1 MKKIYLFAIISLF
14 SFKLQS
20 QTPLSDS
27 IFDKNITSVQ
37 IFRTGFVLSNPIIAL
52 ASGDQ
57 LTLSFDEF
65 GTKNSSYSYT
75 ITHCN
80 ANWIP
85 SDYLKNEYLEPFT
98 NEQINDVTYSNNTL
112 KDYVHYE
119 IVFPNI
125 NLQIL
130 KSGNYIVSVYSES
143 EESPVLTKRFFVTES
158 SSIPITAVVKQATD
172 LSDRFKK
179 QEIDVTIGKSS
190 ITNSSN
196 VKLLIQ
202 QNGRI
207 DNLIS
212 LKPSSDNGDFLV
224 YDYDKENVFEGGAEF
239 RGFDIKSIRYKLDHV
254 QVLEVKEN
262 VNHAF
267 LYADKQRSYQAYE
280 SLTDING
287 RQFFKTED
295 YDNQLTSEYVWVHFF
310 IPMQPLLEPGTLY
323 VFGALSQWKYL
334 PEAILTYNSKL
345 GGYQGALL
353 LKQGYYNYQYVFVP
367 KGKTIGV
374 VEIMEGNHWETENEY
389 TIFVYNRPDGAIADK
404 LIGVKLLKSTH

>member
-14 SFKLQS
+14 SSKLQS
-20 QTPLSDS
+20 QTPLNDS

-37 IFRTGFVLSNPIIAL
+37 IFRTGFVLSYPIISL
-52 ASGDQ
+52 FSGEQ
-57 LTLSFDEF
+57 ITLSFDEF
-65 GTKNSSYSYT
+65 GTKNNSYSYT

-80 ANWIP
+80 ANWVP

-98 NEQINDVTYSNNTL
+98 TELINDATYSNNTL

-119 IVFPNI
+119 VVFPNS
-125 NLQIL
+125 NMQIL

-143 EESPVLTKRFFVTES
+143 EESPVLTKRFFVSES

-179 QEIDVTIGKSS
+179 QEIDITIGKSS

-239 RGFDIKSIRYKLDHV
+239 RSFDIKSIRYKLDHV
-254 QVLEVKEN
+254 QVLEIKEDF
-262 VNHAF
+262 NHAF

-295 YDNQLTSEYVWVHFF
+295 YDNQLAAEYVWVHFF

-323 VFGALSQWKYL
+323 LFGALTQWKYI
-334 PEAILTYNSKL
+334 PEAILSYNSKL

-367 KGKTIGV
+367 KGKTVGV
-374 VEIMEGNHWETENEY
+374 VETMEGNHWETENEY

-404 LIGVKLLKSTH
+404 LIGVKTIKSTH